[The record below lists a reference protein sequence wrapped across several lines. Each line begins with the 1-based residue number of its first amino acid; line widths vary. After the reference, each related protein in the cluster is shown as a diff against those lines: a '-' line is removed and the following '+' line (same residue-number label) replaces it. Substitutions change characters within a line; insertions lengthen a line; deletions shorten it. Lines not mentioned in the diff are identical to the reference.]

1 MAVGH
6 LVARLKRRQDFLKV
20 AAARRKWVAPG
31 FILQTRV
38 RERDEHWN
46 ADVSAVRVGFT
57 VSRKV
62 GNAVERNRVRR
73 RLRAAAFEVLS
84 EHARPGYDF
93 VVIGRTGALTRPF
106 SALANDLR
114 TALRRLKAFEES
126 PARARQTST
135 PGATPSDG
143 ARTK

>member
-6 LVARLKRRQDFLKV
+6 VVARLKRRQDFLKV

-31 FILQTRV
+31 FILQARV

-46 ADVSAVRVGFT
+46 GDISAVRVGFT

-73 RLRAAAFEVLS
+73 RLRAAAAEVLS
-84 EHARPGYDF
+84 ANARPGYDF

-106 SALANDLR
+106 GALANDLR
-114 TALRRLKAFEES
+114 AALRRLDAFEES
-126 PARARQTST
+126 PARAVHAST
-135 PGATPSDG
+135 P
-143 ARTK
+143 